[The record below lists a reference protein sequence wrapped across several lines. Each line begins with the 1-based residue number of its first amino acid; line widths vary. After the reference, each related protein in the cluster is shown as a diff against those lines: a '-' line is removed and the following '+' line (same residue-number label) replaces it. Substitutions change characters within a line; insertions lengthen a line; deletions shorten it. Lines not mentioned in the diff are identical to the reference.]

1 MLQILNSP
9 VRRQRKYLSADS
21 SVQKLSIC
29 NNAKFHSGFFIRL
42 PGYAVNTCLKFNS
55 FLHRIFGGIVFE
67 TIIEKNTMRV
77 LGIILL
83 VVGIL
88 MIIFTR
94 VNFTTE
100 KKVIDAGP
108 IEVNKEE
115 HHSVDWPTYA
125 GVGIIIIG
133 GLVVYSARK
142 RNL

>member
-1 MLQILNSP
+1 
-9 VRRQRKYLSADS
+9 
-21 SVQKLSIC
+21 
-29 NNAKFHSGFFIRL
+29 
-42 PGYAVNTCLKFNS
+42 
-55 FLHRIFGGIVFE
+55 
-67 TIIEKNTMRV
+67 MRV
-77 LGIILL
+77 IGIILL

-133 GLVVYSARK
+133 GLAVYSARK

>member
-1 MLQILNSP
+1 MQN
-9 VRRQRKYLSADS
+9 
-21 SVQKLSIC
+21 
-29 NNAKFHSGFFIRL
+29 FIRGFL
-42 PGYAVNTCLKFNS
+42 FECPDAVNTCQKINS
-55 FLHRIFGGIVFE
+55 SLYRIFGGIVFE
-67 TIIEKNTMRV
+67 TILKKNIMRI
-77 LGIILL
+77 LGIILV

-115 HHSVDWPTYA
+115 HHTVDWPTYA
-125 GVGIIIIG
+125 GVGIIVIG

>member
-1 MLQILNSP
+1 MLQILNSS

-29 NNAKFHSGFFIRL
+29 NNVKFRSGFFIRL
-42 PGYAVNTCLKFNS
+42 PGRAVNTWLKFIS
-55 FLHRIFGGIVFE
+55 FLDRIFGGIVFE
-67 TIIEKNTMRV
+67 TILKKTMRV
-77 LGIILL
+77 IGIILL

-108 IEVNKEE
+108 VEVNKEE

-125 GVGIIIIG
+125 GVGVIIIG
-133 GLVVYSARK
+133 GLVVYSTRK